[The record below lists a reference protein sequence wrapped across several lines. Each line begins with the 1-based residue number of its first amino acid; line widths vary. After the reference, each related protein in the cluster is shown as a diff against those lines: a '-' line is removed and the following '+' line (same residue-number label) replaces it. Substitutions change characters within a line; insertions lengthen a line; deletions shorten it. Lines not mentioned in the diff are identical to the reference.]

1 MIPTD
6 LFGFGNPVGLL
17 LKVAASLAGVFYIIF
32 AFVVVKQV
40 NKMTDTLEVGLEAPL
55 RFIAL
60 LHLLFSIV
68 ALVAAVVI
76 L

>member
-1 MIPTD
+1 MNPLDI
-6 LFGFGNPVGLL
+6 FGFENPVGLL
-17 LKVAASLAGVFYIIF
+17 LKAAASLAGIFYIIF

-40 NKMTDTLEVGLEAPL
+40 NKMTDTLEVGLEVPL

-60 LHLLFSIV
+60 LHLFFSVV